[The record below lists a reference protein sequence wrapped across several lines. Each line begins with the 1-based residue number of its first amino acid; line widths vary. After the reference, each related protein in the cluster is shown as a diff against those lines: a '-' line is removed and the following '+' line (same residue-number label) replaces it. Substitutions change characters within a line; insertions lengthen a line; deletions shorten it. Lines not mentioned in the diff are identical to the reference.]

1 MKKVNKIL
9 EELNQLDESEIDIIK
24 KFLRQ
29 TASCSKKEF
38 FFDDRVKTDNHLS
51 VVDINR
57 SNQSVIRRIRTSYK
71 EFYQFIESY
80 FCNDCNCYHMKS
92 MTQIPRHIM
101 KKHEIKL

>member
-1 MKKVNKIL
+1 MKAAVL

-24 KFLRQ
+24 KSLRQ

-80 FCNDCNCYHMKS
+80 FCNDCLCYHMKS
-92 MTQIPRHIM
+92 MIQIPRHVM
-101 KKHEIKL
+101 KKHKIKL